1 MNYEPLTM
9 NLIAKH
15 ILVKGKVQGVF
26 FRKNTK
32 QVAEALN
39 VAGWIKNTKE
49 GNVEIFAQ
57 ANKDAIEKLIAW
69 CRQGPAKAAV
79 KDVEIKD
86 AATDESI
93 NNFLIEY

>member
-9 NLIAKH
+9 NLTAKH

-32 QVAEALN
+32 QVAEALT
-39 VAGWIKNTKE
+39 VAGWIKNTEE

-57 ANKDAIEKLIAW
+57 ANKDAIEKLIDW
-69 CRQGPAKAAV
+69 CRHGPPKANV
-79 KDVEIKD
+79 EGVEIKD
-86 AATDESI
+86 AAIDDSI
-93 NNFLIEY
+93 CNFSIEY